1 MKLRWRIIW
10 LFIFLMAIAVGV
22 AESERLMKAIES
34 PVEPTNAI
42 HD

>member
-10 LFIFLMAIAVGV
+10 LFIFLMAVAVGV
-22 AESERLMKAIES
+22 AERDRLMRS
-34 PVEPTNAI
+34 FQGPVESKNAI